1 MPKQQ
6 QPGNAPPDFLM
17 HQPMS
22 VASGVGKGAA
32 TNTAILPQRNGNG
45 NHQPAAMASDPMV
58 EQASQGLEAINIL
71 VSERN
76 RMREENEFQRHRIA
90 DLEAKLANAE
100 YYHEYFRDKA
110 EHYERFSY
118 GLVSKMGTVH
128 LVIAECQK
136 QALEIGYNEPVKTP
150 VPDAAP
156 LEPAPEPPATLEELE
171 ANRLRDLASQLER

>member
-90 DLEAKLANAE
+90 DLEAKLANESFIGRAPKEIVEKVREARGELTEKIEKLARALAE
-100 YYHEYFRDKA
+100 LPVA
-110 EHYERFSY
+110 
-118 GLVSKMGTVH
+118 GLSSGP
-128 LVIAECQK
+128 
-136 QALEIGYNEPVKTP
+136 G
-150 VPDAAP
+150 
-156 LEPAPEPPATLEELE
+156 
-171 ANRLRDLASQLER
+171 